1 MRDRAHRKGQTV
13 TIRMEVAYIANDNRM
28 IIEPHDSGDVTG
40 TQVKKRVNADYLDF
54 DTDSDWRRKC
64 QKCGRSFAGDCMVR
78 FPVQGS
84 GDARCWLLY
93 DLCTSTYGQVFS
105 RACFG
110 FYSVYN

>member
-1 MRDRAHRKGQTV
+1 
-13 TIRMEVAYIANDNRM
+13 M

-78 FPVQGS
+78 FRSGVPPMPVVGCSTIYVPALTVKSFHVRVLVSTLYIIKALPFFALQYY
-84 GDARCWLLY
+84 RRLLPP
-93 DLCTSTYGQVFS
+93 TEPAS
-105 RACFG
+105 
-110 FYSVYN
+110 